1 MLVNFLVLMLQC
13 KKKLENLAAQ
23 NAEIPYHPLLYRVIY
38 KELIQSKDLAWQ
50 DVLTNLP
57 KTDAQWLG
65 QA

>member
-38 KELIQSKDLAWQ
+38 KELIQSKDLA
-50 DVLTNLP
+50 
-57 KTDAQWLG
+57 
-65 QA
+65 